1 MAIQELTTFQLGLL
15 SLLAIGLFLFFLL
28 GVLWLRRKYPKAERF
43 NSFLIAFML
52 IAGLYLISMLSVA
65 IGIYTKE
72 DLKKATPY
80 FGGALI
86 LFWVLIYVAM
96 YWGRKPIPTERLWNE
111 YVLPTVKWKWNG
123 RVYHGQAYMPSIR
136 FNKVVK
142 TAQHPM
148 LRQYAGI
155 SDIVEVF
162 FGVFIS
168 HTKFVVIQV
177 HNKFTGEDV
186 YGHHNP
192 SYDVVLSLLGK
203 EALSSYTEAI
213 DEIQEHPQEE
223 KQPERERGTYIRQ

>member
-1 MAIQELTTFQLGLL
+1 MTNGLTTFQLGLL
-15 SLLAIGLFLFFLL
+15 SILAIVVFLAFLF
-28 GVLWLRRKYPKAERF
+28 GVLWIRRKYPKAERF

-52 IAGLYLISMLSVA
+52 IAGLYLIGMLSVA

-80 FGGALI
+80 FGMALV
-86 LFWVLIYVAM
+86 LFWLLIYIAL
-96 YWGRKPIPTERLWNE
+96 YWGRKPIPTERLWKE
-111 YVLPTVKWKWNG
+111 YVLPTINWKWQG
-123 RVYHGQAYMPSIR
+123 RVYRGRAYMPSIR

-142 TAQHPM
+142 TTQHPM
-148 LRQYAGI
+148 LRQYSGI
-155 SDIVEVF
+155 ADIVEVF

-168 HTKFVVIQV
+168 HTKFAVIQV

-213 DEIQEHPQEE
+213 DEIQEQPQQQQQ
-223 KQPERERGTYIRQ
+223 QPERERGTYIKQ

>member
-1 MAIQELTTFQLGLL
+1 MPTGLTTFQLGLL
-15 SLLAIGLFLFFLL
+15 SILAIGVFLLFLL
-28 GVLWLRRKYPKAERF
+28 GVLWIRRKYPKAERF
-43 NSFLIAFML
+43 NAFLIAFML
-52 IAGLYLISMLSVA
+52 IAGLYLIGMLSVA

-86 LFWVLIYVAM
+86 LFWLLIYIAL
-96 YWGRKPIPTERLWNE
+96 YWGRKPISTERLWND
-111 YVLPTVKWKWNG
+111 YVLNAVRWKWQG
-123 RVYHGQAYMPSIR
+123 RVYTGRASMPAIR

-142 TAQHPM
+142 TTQHPL
-148 LRQYAGI
+148 LRQYSGI
-155 SDIVEVF
+155 ADIVEVF

-213 DEIQEHPQEE
+213 DEVQENRQEE
-223 KQPERERGTYIRQ
+223 QQQPEKERGTYIRQ